1 MKLQAISLSLLATTA
16 LVSGANN
23 AAASLKA
30 GLYQIN
36 GGQELCLLSNGTW
49 FSPTFSGWGGTWL
62 NNTTTGALA
71 HELIR
76 GNYASGA
83 GNDSIIVKRGHAG
96 WNEWRDSETYT
107 ADLDPVT
114 WASVGTCS
122 AATRHHSPH
131 ANKANP
137 AQ

>member
-1 MKLQAISLSLLATTA
+1 MKLKTIGLSLLASTA
-16 LVSGANN
+16 LVSGITSAN
-23 AAASLKA
+23 A
-30 GLYQIN
+30 GLKPGLYEID
-36 GGQELCLLSNGTW
+36 GIQEICLLNGGTW

-71 HELIR
+71 KSLIR

-96 WNEWRDSETYT
+96 WNEWRDTESYT

-114 WASVGTCS
+114 WSKIGTCS
-122 AATRHHSPH
+122 AATRHHPH
-131 ANKANP
+131 SNKANP